1 MAGPQEAR
9 ALERSFRSRMHLA
22 DSAEKNEGCGHGQKR
37 QEGDQTAS
45 ERKRAALVRTWDPR
59 RMRAALSR
67 DGWNSE
73 RKMQKTGLTLR
84 KFTQGRR

>member
-1 MAGPQEAR
+1 MAR
-9 ALERSFRSRMHLA
+9 KDKM
-22 DSAEKNEGCGHGQKR
+22 
-37 QEGDQTAS
+37 EGDQTAS

-73 RKMQKTGLTLR
+73 RKMQKMGLTLK
-84 KFTQGRR
+84 KFTQGRRREMQETTRKQEQEAGQKCTHM

>member
-1 MAGPQEAR
+1 MEIQQRETRAVAMAR
-9 ALERSFRSRMHLA
+9 K
-22 DSAEKNEGCGHGQKR
+22 DKK
-37 QEGDQTAS
+37 EGDQTAS

-73 RKMQKTGLTLR
+73 RKMQKTGLTLK